1 DGSLQGGSSPRP
13 DDGSTGARRRSDVA
27 GQALRRLADS
37 YSVMGDNRGNSQDGR
52 YWGFL
57 GREKIVGRAFT
68 IYWSWDRS
76 THRLRLDRI
85 GKSL

>member
-1 DGSLQGGSSPRP
+1 
-13 DDGSTGARRRSDVA
+13 
-27 GQALRRLADS
+27 
-37 YSVMGDNRGNSQDGR
+37 MGDNRGNSQDSR

-57 GREKIVGRAFT
+57 RREKIVGRAFT

>member
-1 DGSLQGGSSPRP
+1 L
-13 DDGSTGARRRSDVA
+13 A
-27 GQALRRLADS
+27 GQALRRLAS
-37 YSVMGDNRGNSQDGR
+37 YFVLGDNRGNSQDSR

-57 GREKIVGRAFT
+57 RREKIVGRAFT

-76 THRLRLDRI
+76 THRLRVDRI